1 MLLQEMVIW
10 LFDVFFK
17 WGKQACFKVVKQYDE
32 FITAFRLLGEDWE
45 LNAELIVALEN
56 FVCHLYRYNHP
67 DINKVRQKI
76 FVKKFV
82 KEEKVMVLSLL
93 PLFQFRKSWLMK
105 ILMKEA
111 SNLNYILKTTIMMK
125 TLMTNITIPFS
136 SYVIFTNH

>member
-1 MLLQEMVIW
+1 M
-10 LFDVFFK
+10 
-17 WGKQACFKVVKQYDE
+17 KQYDE

-82 KEEKVMVLSLL
+82 KEEKVIVTTF
-93 PLFQFRKSWLMK
+93 PVQE
-105 ILMKEA
+105 ILVDEDFNEGSIKLELYPQ
-111 SNLNYILKTTIMMK
+111 NNYNDE
-125 TLMTNITIPFS
+125 NIDD
-136 SYVIFTNH
+136 

>member
-1 MLLQEMVIW
+1 M
-10 LFDVFFK
+10 
-17 WGKQACFKVVKQYDE
+17 KQYDE

-82 KEEKVMVLSLL
+82 KEEKVMDLSLL
-93 PLFQFRKSWLMK
+93 PIFQFRKSWLMK